1 MYTSLKTL
9 HALTALVTIAGFLL
23 RGYWMLTSNARLNA
37 KLTRILPHVIDTL
50 FLVSGIALLVMLNG
64 GPLTQAWMLAKIAG
78 LVAYIVLGMLAL
90 RRGRTAAIRNAA
102 FVAAI
107 AVFAYTYG
115 VALSKSPLSW
125 LAVFAG

>member
-23 RGYWMLTSNARLNA
+23 RGYWMLTGNARLNA
-37 KLTRILPHVIDTL
+37 KLTRVLPHVIDTL
-50 FLVSGIALLVMLNG
+50 FLVSGIALLVLLNG

-90 RRGRTAAIRNAA
+90 RRGRTEAIRNAA

-125 LAVFAG
+125 LTVFAG

>member
-23 RGYWMLTSNARLNA
+23 RGYWMLTGNALLNA
-37 KLTRILPHVIDTL
+37 KLTRILPHVVDTL
-50 FLVSGIALLVMLNG
+50 FLVSGVALLVLLDG
-64 GPLTQAWMLAKIAG
+64 GPLTQAWMLTKIGG
-78 LVAYIVLGMLAL
+78 LVAYIALGMLAL
-90 RRGRTAAIRNAA
+90 RRGRTEGIRNAA
-102 FVAAI
+102 FVAAV

-115 VALSKSPLSW
+115 IALSKSPLSW

>member
-23 RGYWMLTSNARLNA
+23 RGYWMLTGNALLNA
-37 KLTRILPHVIDTL
+37 KLTRVLPHVIDTL
-50 FLVSGIALLVMLNG
+50 FLVSGIALLVMLDG
-64 GPLTQAWMLAKIAG
+64 SPLTQAWMLAKIAG

-90 RRGRTAAIRNAA
+90 RRGRTEAIRNTA

-115 VALSKSPLSW
+115 IALSKSPLSW

>member
-1 MYTSLKTL
+1 MYIGLKML

-23 RGYWMLTSNARLNA
+23 RGYWMLTGNALLNA

-50 FLVSGIALLVMLNG
+50 FLVSGIALLVLLDG
-64 GPLTQAWMLAKIAG
+64 GPLTQAWMLTKIAG

-90 RRGRTAAIRNAA
+90 RRGRTEGIRNAA
-102 FVAAI
+102 FVAAV

-115 VALSKSPLSW
+115 IALSKSPLSW
-125 LAVFAG
+125 LAVLAA

>member
-1 MYTSLKTL
+1 MYSSLKTL

-23 RGYWMLTSNARLNA
+23 RGYWMLAGNPLLNA

-50 FLVSGIALLVMLNG
+50 FLVSGIALLVMLDG
-64 GPLTQAWMLAKIAG
+64 GPLTQVWMLAKIGG
-78 LVAYIVLGMLAL
+78 LLAYIALGMVAL
-90 RRGRTAAIRNAA
+90 RRGRTEGIRNAA
-102 FVAAI
+102 FVAAV

-115 VALSKSPLSW
+115 IALSKSPLSW